1 MKDVPVTS
9 LIVTSYTLKLA
20 KQKGVVNSEWN
31 GTYLEKDRLHAFIR
45 LDHSLYI
52 NVHLATDQRKF
63 PRWTY
68 RIDFLKN
75 ATCKFSKTDLPLWM
89 PIHEHTNKVFQE
101 YHDAYEA
108 GLRHALRLIPK
119 NGST

>member
-75 ATCKFSKTDLPLWM
+75 ATCKLAK
-89 PIHEHTNKVFQE
+89 PIYHCGCRFTNIRIRFFKSTTMHMKPVFVT
-101 YHDAYEA
+101 
-108 GLRHALRLIPK
+108 L
-119 NGST
+119 